1 MGQII
6 RLADIIAR
14 LSEFDIDDTIYAK
27 EPWTGSSDAMVAT
40 EPEPDEEH
48 EYGGQ
53 PAPEATEAGLTYF
66 LEIDLAKQLVEELIA
81 SSSDDLSASAVCGG
95 LIYYAINDAWE

>member
-66 LEIDLAKQLVEELIA
+66 LEISLARELVEGLIA
-81 SSSDDLSASAVCGG
+81 NASDEPSASVICERV
-95 LIYYAINDAWE
+95 IQYAINDA